1 MPDTPALLILPYRRA
16 SGAAQMALDAAL
28 LAWSSAGHGRAAFRI
43 YGWSRPTLSLGRAEP
58 FPDGWDLGAIQDA
71 GIDVARRPTGGD
83 AVLHD
88 TELTFAIAA
97 ALPGPWDLRPRGF
110 ADLVAEALARA
121 LRDAGLD
128 AERTTGESTA
138 SGGVAAPPGA
148 HPCFARTAAG
158 EVRVGRFKVAGIAS
172 RFTRGAALS
181 HASVPMSGAFRDVAL
196 FRVAGTVARDAIDA
210 GARSAAELLREPV
223 EAERIASSLA
233 AHLAAALGSQAR
245 EAAFGELG
253 LEDPGTTS
261 SSSASGEALL
271 PASST

>member
-16 SGAAQMALDAAL
+16 FGAAQMALDASL
-28 LAWSSAGHGRAAFRI
+28 LAWASAAPSRAAFRT

-58 FPDGWDLGAIQDA
+58 FPDGWDLGAIRDA

-88 TELTFAIAA
+88 TELTFAVAA
-97 ALPGPWDLRPRGF
+97 ALPGPWDLMPRGF

-138 SGGVAAPPGA
+138 SEVVAARPGA

-181 HASVPMSGAFRDVAL
+181 HASVPMSGAFRDVAR
-196 FRVAGTVARDAIDA
+196 FRVAGTAARDAIDA
-210 GARSAAELLREPV
+210 GARSAAELLTGPID
-223 EAERIASSLA
+223 AERIASRLA
-233 AHLAAALGSQAR
+233 EHVAAALGGQSRDAG
-245 EAAFGELG
+245 FDELG
-253 LEDPGTTS
+253 LEDPAATS